1 MNHRKTRSTT
11 RSILYRFLAV
21 VGAVALTLAFFLLL
35 PVMQRIQEAM
45 DDEDMIVRD
54 VSTAEIEPPPE
65 IEEEEEPP
73 PEEEPKEQPKLDT
86 QPQPVSLAELDLALG
101 SGVGTGPG
109 AGQLKI
115 DVAGMQTAAAGGGTE
130 LFSMADLDQKPRPVF
145 QPSPRLSSQ
154 LRRRAPATVYVI
166 FIVDENGRVVQPK
179 VQRSTDPAFERPALN
194 AIQRWRFEPG
204 KRGGEPVRFRMRVP
218 ITFPKSR

>member
-1 MNHRKTRSTT
+1 MNHRKR
-11 RSILYRFLAV
+11 RSIGRAIFYRFLAV
-21 VGAVALTLAFFLLL
+21 VAAVALTLAFFLLL
-35 PVMQRIQEAM
+35 PVMQHIQDAM
-45 DDEDMIVRD
+45 DDDDMIVRD
-54 VSTAEIEPPPE
+54 VATAEIEPPPE

-73 PEEEPKEQPKLDT
+73 PKEEPKEEPKLDT
-86 QPQPVSLAELDLALG
+86 QPQPASLAELDLALG
-101 SGVGTGPG
+101 DGMGAGTG

-115 DVAGMQTAAAGGGTE
+115 DVAGMQTIAADGGAE

-145 QPSPRLSSQ
+145 QPSPSLSGK
-154 LRRRAPATVYVI
+154 LRRRTPATVYVI

-194 AIQRWRFEPG
+194 AIKRWRFEPG

>member
-1 MNHRKTRSTT
+1 MNHRKTRSTLRSTLT
-11 RSILYRFLAV
+11 RLLAV
-21 VGAVALTLAFFLLL
+21 LGAVALTLAFFLLL

-45 DDEDMIVRD
+45 DDDDMIVRT
-54 VSTAEIEPPPE
+54 VETAEIEPPPE

-86 QPQPVSLAELDLALG
+86 QPQPASLAELDLALG
-101 SGVGTGPG
+101 GGTGIGPG

-115 DVAGMQTAAAGGGTE
+115 DVAGMQTAAGSSGAE

-145 QPSPRLSSQ
+145 QPSPNLSPK
-154 LRRRAPATVYVI
+154 LRRRTPGTVYVI
-166 FIVDENGRVVQPK
+166 FIVDETGRVVQPR
-179 VQRSTDPAFERPALN
+179 VQRSTDPIFERPALN
-194 AIQRWRFEPG
+194 AIKRWRFEPG
-204 KRGGEPVRFRMRVP
+204 KRGGEAVRFRMRVP